1 MNASKENV
9 FDLAVIG
16 TGMAG
21 TAAAL
26 FASNRGLTTAQV
38 GETGEIIFAS
48 GYMDLLG
55 IHPPE
60 NGRILDDPWVGLARL
75 AQDEPDH
82 PLARLAP
89 ETIRTALDEFFDF
102 LETAGLP
109 YCRDEH
115 KNALALTPLGT
126 TKPTYGVPETMWAG
140 VAALQAKQPC
150 LLIDIRGLRGF
161 SARQIAAVWDTRW
174 PKLRTVTLDFP
185 DSEQV
190 SELYTETMA
199 RQLERSQNL
208 EALAARIKPHLKD
221 TAVVG
226 LPAILGVRN
235 STTVAA
241 ALAEHLAVPVFE
253 IPTMP
258 PGVPGLR
265 LRDAFAESIAQRG
278 VCLYREKR
286 VRSVCPETDAG
297 FMLTI
302 ADHVGEEKIQARRV
316 LLAGG
321 RFLGKGLQ
329 ADQAGIREPLL
340 DLPVYQPRSRQE
352 WHRRYFLD
360 PRGHA
365 VNRAGLETDQH
376 LRPLGEKGVPA
387 FKNLYAA
394 GSILAHQDWMR
405 RKCGSGLAIATA
417 YAAVA
422 AITASETAS

>member
-1 MNASKENV
+1 MDTPNKQI
-9 FDLAVIG
+9 FDLAIIG

-21 TAAAL
+21 AAAAV
-26 FASNRGLTTAQV
+26 FAANRGLTTAQV

-48 GYMDLLG
+48 GYLDLLG
-55 IHPPE
+55 VHPPE
-60 NGRILDDPWVGLARL
+60 NGRILDDPWSGLAQL
-75 AQDEPDH
+75 ARDEPDH

-89 ETIRTALDEFFDF
+89 EIIRKALDEFFHF

-109 YCRDEH
+109 YRRDAQ
-115 KNALALTPLGT
+115 KNMLALTPLGT

-161 SARQIAAVWDTRW
+161 SARQIAAVWEASW

-185 DSEQV
+185 GSEHV

-199 RQLERSQNL
+199 RQLERPQNL
-208 EALAARIKPHLKD
+208 NALADQIKPHLRD
-221 TAVVG
+221 AAVVG

-241 ALAEHLAVPVFE
+241 ALVEHLAVPVFE

-265 LRDAFAESIAQRG
+265 LRDTFAESIAQRG
-278 VCLYREKR
+278 VRLYREQR
-286 VRSVCPETDAG
+286 VWNLRPETGEG
-297 FMLTI
+297 FALTI
-302 ADHVGEEKIQARRV
+302 ADHAGEEKIQARRV

-329 ADQAGIREPLL
+329 ADQAGIREPLMG
-340 DLPVYQPRSRQE
+340 LPVYQPPSRQG

-365 VNRAGLETDQH
+365 VNRAGLETDQD
-376 LRPLGEKGVPA
+376 LRPLDEQGVPA

-417 YAAVA
+417 YAAVKA
-422 AITASETAS
+422 MTAHN

>member
-1 MNASKENV
+1 MDTPKGTV
-9 FDLAVIG
+9 FDLVVIG

-21 TAAAL
+21 AAAAV
-26 FASNRGLTTAQV
+26 FAANRGLTTAQI

-48 GYMDLLG
+48 GYLDLLG
-55 IHPPE
+55 VHPPE
-60 NGRILDDPWVGLARL
+60 NGRILENPWAGLDQL
-75 AQDEPDH
+75 SQDEPDH

-102 LETAGLP
+102 LEAADLP
-109 YCRDEH
+109 YRRDTG

-126 TKPTYGVPETMWAG
+126 TKPTYGVPATMWAG
-140 VAALQAKQPC
+140 VKALQDKLPC
-150 LLIDIRGLRGF
+150 LLVDIRGLRGF

-174 PKLRTVTLDFP
+174 PNLRTVTLDFP
-185 DSEQV
+185 DSDHL

-199 RQLERSQNL
+199 RQLEQSQNL
-208 EALAARIKPHLKD
+208 DTLAELIKPHVKD
-221 TAVVG
+221 AAVVG
-226 LPAILGVRN
+226 MPAILGVRKC
-235 STTVAA
+235 TAVAA
-241 ALAEHLAVPVFE
+241 ALTERLAVPVFE

-265 LRDAFAESIAQRG
+265 LRDTFSERIAELG
-278 VCLYREKR
+278 VCVYREKR
-286 VRSVCPETDAG
+286 VRTVRPEPDETFTLSV
-297 FMLTI
+297 
-302 ADHVGEEKIQARRV
+302 ADHTGEELVSARRV

-329 ADQAGIREPLL
+329 TDQAGIREPLF
-340 DLPVYQPRSRQE
+340 DLPVHQPRSRQE

-365 VNRAGLETDQH
+365 VNRAGLLTDQH
-376 LRPLGEKGVPA
+376 LRPLDKQGTPA
-387 FKNLYAA
+387 FINLYAA

-417 YAAVA
+417 YAAIA
-422 AITASETAS
+422 AMPPNK